1 MADDLE
7 LAIVAILDAEL
18 GPSDRHAGVAPSLAS
33 LVAMCAPP
41 APVADGLPGLARA
54 AVDALLAQQPLTLRH
69 EPGWVRPRGWPLPL
83 LRRAPAAD
91 GSITQQYR
99 PIAVLE
105 YVDEQLRPKRGD

>member
-1 MADDLE
+1 MTDLE
-7 LAIVAILDAEL
+7 QAIAAILDAGL
-18 GPSDRHAGVAPSLAS
+18 DRPDCVSSLAS

-83 LRRAPAAD
+83 LRRAPVAD

-99 PIAVLE
+99 PLAVLE
-105 YVDEQLRPKRGD
+105 YVDEQLRPRRAQPEDTP